1 MKSDL
6 YCVLSPRR
14 FDAGA
19 AAPRAAAVGWGGR
32 PGAGRGASLKAPSRD
47 CRLSGRLHQA
57 VIIAKAIN
65 IVPLLRELHAL
76 ARSSSCAA
84 YGRVARSRVIK
95 VEYLTRL

>member
-1 MKSDL
+1 MTFI
-6 YCVLSPRR
+6 VLSPRR

-19 AAPRAAAVGWGGR
+19 AAPRAAAVGC
-32 PGAGRGASLKAPSRD
+32 GAGRDPGGASLKAPSRD

>member
-1 MKSDL
+1 MTFI
-6 YCVLSPRR
+6 VLSPRR
-14 FDAGA
+14 FDAAGGGAGA
-19 AAPRAAAVGWGGR
+19 ARAGA
-32 PGAGRGASLKAPSRD
+32 GAGRGRLSKRHHD

>member
-1 MKSDL
+1 MTFIVSFL
-6 YCVLSPRR
+6 PGGLTPARPRAPRR
-14 FDAGA
+14 G
-19 AAPRAAAVGWGGR
+19 AVGWG
-32 PGAGRGASLKAPSRD
+32 GAGRGASLKAPSRD

-84 YGRVARSRVIK
+84 YARVARSRVIK

>member
-1 MKSDL
+1 MTFI
-6 YCVLSPRR
+6 VLSPRR

-19 AAPRAAAVGWGGR
+19 ARRPAPRRSG
-32 PGAGRGASLKAPSRD
+32 GAGRDGGRLSKRHHD

>member
-1 MKSDL
+1 MTFI
-6 YCVLSPRR
+6 VLSPRR

-19 AAPRAAAVGWGGR
+19 AAPRAAAVGWG
-32 PGAGRGASLKAPSRD
+32 GAGRGASLKAPSRD

>member
-1 MKSDL
+1 MTFI
-6 YCVLSPRR
+6 VLSPRR
-14 FDAGA
+14 FDHAGGGA
-19 AAPRAAAVGWGGR
+19 AAPRAAAVAG
-32 PGAGRGASLKAPSRD
+32 GAGRDGGRLSKRHHD

-84 YGRVARSRVIK
+84 YARVARSRVIK